1 MLKKPLCL
9 ITDHFVNKGV
19 ITSFARG
26 LKCSVEDV
34 NNFTDYSQPIAT
46 YGILRGTGEVLM
58 KSKKFFY
65 IDHGYFNSSAREFF
79 GKTYLPDLNGYFRVV
94 YNDFYHAGKGSCKP
108 DRFNKFNIQFKPIRK
123 NGEYIILSEP
133 SKDIYKFFNLGDWVN
148 ITINEIKKHTD
159 RKIIIHNKH
168 SSFPLEK
175 LLEKAWAFV
184 SAQSMAG
191 LKAMIAGVP
200 AHYTNKTLKKIN
212 SIKEIENG
220 KIDCG
225 IFCNLAYGQWLRK
238 EMESGEAWE
247 FIKKNLI
254 C

>member
-79 GKTYLPDLNGYFRVV
+79 GKTYFILQVFFLIPTLSSPFVSQLIFVTKKEKYRQQNER
-94 YNDFYHAGKGSCKP
+94 
-108 DRFNKFNIQFKPIRK
+108 
-123 NGEYIILSEP
+123 GEREYAVNYI
-133 SKDIYKFFNLGDWVN
+133 IYKF
-148 ITINEIKKHTD
+148 TY
-159 RKIIIHNKH
+159 IH
-168 SSFPLEK
+168 
-175 LLEKAWAFV
+175 V
-184 SAQSMAG
+184 
-191 LKAMIAGVP
+191 
-200 AHYTNKTLKKIN
+200 TL
-212 SIKEIENG
+212 
-220 KIDCG
+220 
-225 IFCNLAYGQWLRK
+225 FR
-238 EMESGEAWE
+238 
-247 FIKKNLI
+247 
-254 C
+254 